1 MKLTILGGGGF
12 RVPLVYEAVA
22 TGATGLQVDE
32 IALQDVDPDRLRT
45 IAEVIEGLR
54 AQLEADGRIS
64 HAPRLVATTDLR
76 DAVTA
81 ADFVFSAVR
90 VGGAEARTVDERVAL
105 GLGLLGQETIGPG
118 GLAYALR
125 TLPVAL
131 DIART
136 VAEVAPAAWVI
147 NFTNPAGIVTEAM
160 RGVLGDRVVG
170 ICDTPIGLV
179 RRVGRLLAVDLVAGE
194 RSAEVDYVGLN
205 HLGWLRSVTVDGTDR
220 LPDLLADD
228 AALEEIEEAR
238 LIGKDW
244 VRADGALPNEYLY
257 YYLHTAS
264 AIDRITGSATTR
276 GEFLAKQQGDFY
288 LAAGSADAAGNAP
301 TSTSAAP
308 FDGAPSTGGAPY
320 GDAPSADADSAAS
333 TGTGAVPSADA
344 CCTSPLDLWRET
356 LHEREATYMAESR
369 DEERRE
375 EDVAGGGYQEVALRL
390 MTALATG
397 RRERMILDVGN
408 IGADRQEAPAS
419 ERIVPELPADAVLE
433 VLCEVDGDGV
443 HPLPIGPVELGRL
456 GMMSSLRAAERKILD
471 AATTGSRD
479 AAWQGFS
486 MHPLVSS
493 PELGA
498 KLLEGYIAG
507 HPQIAELLDGGG
519 PRGSAPS
526 EPTR

>member
-12 RVPLVYEAVA
+12 RVPLVHEAVA
-22 TGATGLQVDE
+22 TAATGLTVDE
-32 IALQDVDPDRLRT
+32 IALHDVDPERLAT
-45 IAEVIEGLR
+45 ITAVIQGQGERLTAEGR
-54 AQLEADGRIS
+54 AVHL
-64 HAPRLVATTDLR
+64 PRLVATTDLR
-76 DAVTA
+76 EAVTG

-90 VGGAEARTVDERVAL
+90 VGGAQARTIDERVAL

-131 DIART
+131 EIART
-136 VAEVAPAAWVI
+136 IAELAPTAWTI

-160 RGVLGDRVVG
+160 RSVLGDRVVG

-179 RRVGRLLAVDLVAGE
+179 RRVGRLLGADLVAGE
-194 RSAEVDYVGLN
+194 RGARVDYVGLN
-205 HLGWLRSVTVDGTDR
+205 HLGWLRSVQLEGTER

-244 VRADGALPNEYLY
+244 VRADGALPNEYLF
-257 YYLHTAS
+257 YYLHTS
-264 AIDRITGSATTR
+264 EAIERITAAATTR

-288 LAAGSADAAGNAP
+288 LAAAEADGRGPGGHGAPAGHRASSDGGVSADGEA
-301 TSTSAAP
+301 
-308 FDGAPSTGGAPY
+308 
-320 GDAPSADADSAAS
+320 SAD
-333 TGTGAVPSADA
+333 GGA
-344 CCTSPLDLWRET
+344 CCTSPLDLWRAT

-375 EDVAGGGYQEVALRL
+375 EDVAGGGYQEVAMRL

-397 RRERMILDVGN
+397 RSERMILDVGN
-408 IGADRQEAPAS
+408 IATGREDAPAS
-419 ERIVPELPADAVLE
+419 ERIVPELPADCVLE

-456 GMMSSLRAAERKILD
+456 GMMSALRSSERAILEAAR
-471 AATTGSRD
+471 TGSRE
-479 AAWQGFS
+479 AAWRGFS
-486 MHPLVSS
+486 THPLVSS
-493 PELGA
+493 PELGRA
-498 KLLEGYIAG
+498 LLEGYEAG
-507 HPQIAELLDGGG
+507 HPQIAELLS
-519 PRGSAPS
+519 RN
-526 EPTR
+526 

>member
-179 RRVGRLLAVDLVAGE
+179 RRVGRLLDVDLVAGE

-301 TSTSAAP
+301 TST
-308 FDGAPSTGGAPY
+308 
-320 GDAPSADADSAAS
+320 
-333 TGTGAVPSADA
+333 GTGAVPSADA
-344 CCTSPLDLWRET
+344 CCSSPLDLWRET

-471 AATTGSRD
+471 AARTGSRD

-507 HPQIAELLDGGG
+507 HPQIAELLGEGG